1 MNEEKVRPLG
11 QLWSLSLFA
20 YTVIQ
25 KHLMLAE
32 AQDGVSYLQLAS
44 LQQIDSQINEGQI
57 PCWLC
62 NVDMGYGFSGEGQ
75 YNEAFFITRSVQ
87 EGSGQ
92 FVKKEEHCLILWFYH
107 FCFTTKQSLLLCKT
121 RGIHRLHNHH
131 YPLLV
136 LVFYFYCAPFKSN
149 IKVWDLYLH
158 GETTWNFSVV
168 MTSPPIIGIT

>member
-62 NVDMGYGFSGEGQ
+62 NVDMGFGFSGEGQ

-92 FVKKEEHCLILWFYH
+92 FVKKRSIVLYFGFIIFVSPQSNPCYFVRLEEFTVSTITITH
-107 FCFTTKQSLLLCKT
+107 FQFQFFTF
-121 RGIHRLHNHH
+121 I
-131 YPLLV
+131 V
-136 LVFYFYCAPFKSN
+136 LPSRA
-149 IKVWDLYLH
+149 I
-158 GETTWNFSVV
+158 
-168 MTSPPIIGIT
+168 